1 MALIDQSA
9 QSEQMG
15 EAGIIDLT
23 ADIVSAYVSHN
34 NVSPS
39 QLPELISSVSAALDA
54 QRSGPAEPES
64 EPQKPAVSIRKS
76 VTPDAITCLECGKQF
91 KSLRRHIRTEHGLE
105 PIEYREK
112 WGLKADY
119 PMVAPNYAEQRSA
132 LAKSLGLG
140 RKKAETAPAKG
151 RGKRAAKAEAPAA

>member
-1 MALIDQSA
+1 MALIDQGA

-39 QLPELISSVSAALDA
+39 QLPELISSVSAALIA
-54 QRSGPAEPES
+54 QRSGSAEPES
-64 EPQKPAVSIRKS
+64 EPQKPAVSIRRS

-105 PIEYREK
+105 PSEYREK

-151 RGKRAAKAEAPAA
+151 RGKRAAKVEAPAA